1 MTCCV
6 KVKGAV
12 LEEAKRAIVLHR
24 QTGSPLCALCIMAA
38 LSWGDHRL
46 LIEQQY
52 ASSRHMQHLRWCCTP
67 WQECTNML
75 SSQTTFRAEQM
86 NV

>member
-46 LIEQQY
+46 LI
-52 ASSRHMQHLRWCCTP
+52 
-67 WQECTNML
+67 
-75 SSQTTFRAEQM
+75 
-86 NV
+86 